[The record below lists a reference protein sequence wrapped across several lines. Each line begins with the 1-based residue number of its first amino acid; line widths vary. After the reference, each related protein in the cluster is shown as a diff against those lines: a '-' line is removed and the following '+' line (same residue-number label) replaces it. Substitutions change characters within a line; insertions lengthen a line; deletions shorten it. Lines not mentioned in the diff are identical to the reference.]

1 MKKDIQIPKVN
12 DVSVAVVKEMG
23 ENNTPVYNVYLINQ
37 RSELLEKVL
46 VVSRGYATA
55 KKTQQKVETSTLRK
69 SLGNIPGKSV
79 QKIEPIMEDLFGL
92 NNEYWVSFWI
102 GNKMF
107 DKKFVFLSESIKED
121 YFTKIP
127 LLEKPGV
134 IIE

>member
-12 DVSVAVVKEMG
+12 NVSVAVVKEMG
-23 ENNTPVYNVYLINQ
+23 EDSNSVYNVYLINQ
-37 RSELLEKVL
+37 RSEVLEKVL

-55 KKTQQKVETSTLRK
+55 KKTQKKMETSTLRK
-69 SLGNIPGKSV
+69 SLGNIPGKRA

-107 DKKFVFLSESIKED
+107 DKKFVFLSEAIKED